1 MKSSELVFDCVH
13 FTSYN
18 CHKTNSNC
26 GGSYIDSSGW
36 IKNKYATINPIDKE
50 DDKCF
55 QYTVTVVLNHAVI
68 KKHPQSIAKIK
79 QFINRYKWEEIN
91 FPSRKDDWKK
101 IAKIM

>member
-13 FTSYN
+13 FMSYN

-55 QYTVTVVLNHAVI
+55 QYTVTVVLNHEVI